1 MAEMDAKKV
10 HDDAREGKDMSLRAP
25 TVALPE
31 EVRKGLSVGNTS
43 G

>member
-1 MAEMDAKKV
+1 MDAKKV
-10 HDDAREGKDMSLRAP
+10 HDAREGKDMSLRAP

-31 EVRKGLSVGNTS
+31 EVRKGLSVDNTS